1 MKKFT
6 SILCALAIVF
16 SASAAPV
23 GKKVLDTKGLKGL
36 DKVHTELKAKD
47 GKALKAKKADK
58 AFALLTEKKANA
70 NRPARVNRIARA
82 AKDDVTF
89 TIVVE
94 DITTTGATVTV
105 TPSDNETAYCWDVY
119 ETANLAGMS
128 DADIAKDFKDYYDY
142 LIAYYADYGY
152 ELTYED
158 LLTAG
163 EDDYTYKNLSPNTD
177 YTVVAIAVDENFAV
191 VGASAKKQFKTP
203 DVELTGETITIN
215 YEESI
220 EAPFFYND
228 GSVEVGFENDDYYVV
243 LTYFPETPQSAVGSY
258 TEEDFDPSYTYI
270 YVGDTKVA
278 IVKGTLV
285 VVEEANR
292 LNFTAN
298 LTGADGNVY
307 AITMFYAIPQ
317 AQGQET
323 ITATNLA
330 FDDTYL
336 SWMGVIFADA
346 SNDKFSVSLTINVAD
361 ELEAGDIVIGT
372 DANGTI
378 TILAQSEEEEN
389 VNTSMYSGTLTLA
402 EDGGNWSLTGTV
414 LCENNIE
421 YTLNLTYVKPEAN
434 RQAELTL
441 SNLKANIF
449 DGGWQLSGFSLDKTN
464 YVSIAALTDE
474 VSGNYTAADLE
485 AAYCYI
491 YTDLVLDEE
500 GYVESGNKFSLV
512 DANLTVAFDEE
523 TQVLTITGTFVGVN
537 GDDVPEFT
545 LNLTGSVPAPVD
557 PTGETFEIE
566 VTDIKANGATV
577 TVTPSAEGATF
588 YWDVAEASDLEG
600 LSDTEIQTWIMA
612 NIQETIDYY
621 GGQYTLADFLS
632 DEEDSYT
639 YKSLTGNTD
648 YVAYAV
654 YLDKDGNFTGD
665 IVKKAFKTL
674 EPEYID
680 LTFTIKKDANGI
692 TVTPSDNEN
701 AWDYIIVSKAVFD
714 NYGAEAIATS
724 VYGQYGD
731 SYAVTGANTFAWD
744 GQVIA
749 AYCKTA
755 GTYVIVVWGAG
766 EDAVTTPA
774 ASFEFAFP
782 NDGDAVDN
790 INADAVAVKAI
801 ENGQLIINVNGVR
814 YNAVG
819 ATIR

>member
-6 SILCALAIVF
+6 SILCALAIALSV
-16 SASAAPV
+16 SAAPV

-94 DITTTGATVTV
+94 DITTTGAKVTV

-177 YTVVAIAVDENFAV
+177 YTVVAIAVDENLAV

-243 LTYFPETPQSAVGSY
+243 LTYFTETPQSAVGSY
-258 TEEDFDPSYTYI
+258 TEEDFDLSYTYI
-270 YVGDTKVA
+270 YGDTKVA

-330 FDDTYL
+330 FDDSYL
-336 SWMGVIFADA
+336 SWGVIFADA

-389 VNTSMYSGTLTLA
+389 VKTSMYSGTLTLA

-449 DGGWQLSGFSLDKTN
+449 DGGWQLSGFSLDNTN

-474 VSGNYTAADLE
+474 VSGNYTAADLA

-523 TQVLTITGTFVGVN
+523 TKVLTITGTFVGVN

-545 LNLTGSVPAPVD
+545 LNLTGSVPAPQETNVTVSYYVKEFYEEDNDVFYMLVNEDETNAFRFDIPLPAGEKDVKNDQVYTLDDMIADYSWLGASSSSAVAYQSASFTKHVSEKGAVSITATILDENGDTWNLSYTEPD
-557 PTGETFEIE
+557 PEEVLEESLTIDNLELNAKEGEYWQIAGYSADKNYYVSLAAITSTFAGAYTADELATSYCYIVKDASNE
-566 VTDIKANGATV
+566 ENYSFYDVREANLTV
-577 TVTPSAEGATF
+577 TYENGVLRAVGTVLTGKR
-588 YWDVAEASDLEG
+588 DDL
-600 LSDTEIQTWIMA
+600 TKQIKF
-612 NIQETIDYY
+612 TID
-621 GGQYTLADFLS
+621 FS
-632 DEEDSYT
+632 S
-639 YKSLTGNTD
+639 K
-648 YVAYAV
+648 
-654 YLDKDGNFTGD
+654 
-665 IVKKAFKTL
+665 
-674 EPEYID
+674 EP
-680 LTFTIKKDANGI
+680 T
-692 TVTPSDNEN
+692 
-701 AWDYIIVSKAVFD
+701 
-714 NYGAEAIATS
+714 
-724 VYGQYGD
+724 
-731 SYAVTGANTFAWD
+731 
-744 GQVIA
+744 
-749 AYCKTA
+749 
-755 GTYVIVVWGAG
+755 
-766 EDAVTTPA
+766 
-774 ASFEFAFP
+774 
-782 NDGDAVDN
+782 AVDN